1 MGNLALPFA
10 RPVLIKKV
18 GGGWNYVNSGGSAT
32 TIPITVGI
40 IPPGSCVVVTFRY
53 ESYTGAPASV
63 TDNLGGKYVLAGVYS
78 GNQPVVGIYVCLSHP
93 GCTGGTVT
101 VNLGTAASYRSG
113 SAVAFSGVAS
123 VSARTFKSTSTAPRI
138 NAISER
144 FGGLAIMVQGAFN
157 NSGFASP
164 KASSI
169 IFSSDGF
176 MRTTAWK
183 LENKSALIE
192 HSGGAGNNFSIAV
205 ILNPKSYV
213 SRLFVPLAAG
223 ALTASASGAAQSN
236 GAAVLATSVTLSA
249 VGISVVN
256 GTASAAAQI
265 PLSAA
270 GIAVSG
276 GAANATATVSISAAA
291 LAQAAGQAGLSA
303 SVLLAAAGAAQ
314 AAGNTA
320 LAALLNALAAG
331 ASQASGTANLSGGAP
346 GALNAAGGAVASG
359 SAALSVTVVISASG
373 SGVAAGLA
381 SLSGG
386 APGQIAA
393 AGAAQAGGAAT
404 ASAMVGVTAAGFVQ
418 AMGDG
423 VWSVTVPLTAF
434 GGAVTSGGAHLTELG
449 NIVFTRAPSGAGPT
463 PLIASGQRVAQ
474 SNQTRPGNTGGRRI

>member
-18 GGGWNYVNSGGSAT
+18 GGGWSYANNGGSAT

-93 GCTGGTVT
+93 GCTSGTIT

-144 FGGLAIMVQGAFN
+144 FGGLAIMVQGAF
-157 NSGFASP
+157 SSSLFTSP

-169 IFSSDGF
+169 ICSDGF

-183 LENKSALIE
+183 LENQSALIE
-192 HSGGAGNNFSIAV
+192 HSGGASNNFSIAG

-236 GAAVLATSVTLSA
+236 GAAALATSVTLSA
-249 VGISVVN
+249 VGVSVVN

-276 GAANATATVSISAAA
+276 GTANAQATITLSAAG
-291 LAQAAGQAGLSA
+291 LAQAAGSANLTGGSSGSISAIGQAIADGSA
-303 SVLLAAAGAAQ
+303 
-314 AAGNTA
+314 T
-320 LAALLNALAAG
+320 LNITVTINATG
-331 ASQASGTANLSGGAP
+331 SSQSSGGANLSGGAP
-346 GALNAAGGAVASG
+346 GQV
-359 SAALSVTVVISASG
+359 SASG
-373 SGVAAGLA
+373 G
-381 SLSGG
+381 
-386 APGQIAA
+386 
-393 AGAAQAGGAAT
+393 AQAGGSAQIKAT
-404 ASAMVGVTAAGFVQ
+404 VSISAAGYAQ
-418 AMGDG
+418 AMASGQL
-423 VWSVTVPLTAF
+423 SIQIPLSAF
-434 GGAVTSGGAHLTELG
+434 GGAISAGSAHLVDVGGSL
-449 NIVFTRAPSGAGPT
+449 ILTRAPAGAGPLVIK
-463 PLIASGQRVAQ
+463 PSGNRPPQTAT
-474 SNQTRPGNTGGRRI
+474 TRPGNTGGRRL